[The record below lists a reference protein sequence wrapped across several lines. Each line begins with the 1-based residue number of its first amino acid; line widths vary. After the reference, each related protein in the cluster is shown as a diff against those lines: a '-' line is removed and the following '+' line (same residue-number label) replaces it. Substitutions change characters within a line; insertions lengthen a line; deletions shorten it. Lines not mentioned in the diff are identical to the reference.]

1 MDNRQPILYTED
13 MNSRPRRSVPLA
25 DALFAKTR
33 KAAIGIFFSHP
44 EKSWHLRQLA
54 RYAGVSPTMIGK
66 EMDAL
71 SSAGIVLNERDGNR
85 RSLRANPDCPIYEEL
100 RGIAR
105 KTSGLAD
112 VLREALSRLDGID
125 FAFVF
130 GSVATGEE
138 RADSDVDVCVV
149 GRIPYRSVMNALSG
163 TEVAVGR
170 PVNPVLYSQEE
181 FRQKSEA
188 GNPFMSRLLSSKRI
202 FLIGDDNAIER
213 AIARTRKDRPG

>member
-1 MDNRQPILYTED
+1 MDKRQPILYTED
-13 MNSRPRRSVPLA
+13 MNSRPRRSVSLA
-25 DALFAKTR
+25 DALFARTR
-33 KAAIGIFFSHP
+33 KAAIGILFSHP
-44 EKSWHLRQLA
+44 EKSWHLRELA

-170 PVNPVLYSQEE
+170 PVNPVLYSREE

-188 GNPFMSRLLSSKRI
+188 GNPFVSGLLSSKRI

-213 AIARTRKDRPG
+213 AVARTRKDRPG